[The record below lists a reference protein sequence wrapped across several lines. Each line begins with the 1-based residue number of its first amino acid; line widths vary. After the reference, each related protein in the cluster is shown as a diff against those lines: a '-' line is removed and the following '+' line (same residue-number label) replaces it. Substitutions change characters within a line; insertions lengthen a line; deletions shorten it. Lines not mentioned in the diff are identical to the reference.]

1 MQYKVLRHP
10 FYTLTEAKLKLQIK
24 IAVRKPT
31 VILLLHWKQPVLLGR
46 GGTTQAE
53 HQGASKE
60 LCWEDFFIFWGRFA
74 IEQGLLLPYLQ
85 HFWVS
90 FILLLLITHC
100 SPLST
105 FRSPSKTQIQAFLC
119 CSYFEAPLFPAKQQ
133 NAQGKQQ
140 KPARNCSTFFLS
152 NLHQGTKLN

>member
-10 FYTLTEAKLKLQIK
+10 FYTLTEAKLKLHIK

-60 LCWEDFFIFWGRFA
+60 LCWEDFFIFLGRFA

-105 FRSPSKTQIQAFLC
+105 FRSPSKTQIQAFCAALILKH
-119 CSYFEAPLFPAKQQ
+119 CSFLPSNKMHRGNSKNRQETAQPFSFQTCIRAP
-133 NAQGKQQ
+133 N
-140 KPARNCSTFFLS
+140 
-152 NLHQGTKLN
+152 